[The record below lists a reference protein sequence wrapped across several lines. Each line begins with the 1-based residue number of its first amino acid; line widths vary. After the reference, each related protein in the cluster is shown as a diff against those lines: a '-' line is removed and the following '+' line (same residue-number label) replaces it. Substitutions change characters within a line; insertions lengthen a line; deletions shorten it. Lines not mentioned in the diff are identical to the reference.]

1 MLLYLRFQ
9 NSVVTKRDRELLKI
23 LFPLFINF
31 LSMPKVILTP
41 FQIIRCSDFSRYI
54 VVTGFGWGRGGG
66 VGAGEGD
73 AAARAV
79 GQRVQGEGEG
89 SRKRERA
96 LFFFGLKQTST

>member
-31 LSMPKVILTP
+31 LSMPKVILTT

-54 VVTGFGWGRGGG
+54 AMMGFDWGRGGG

-89 SRKRERA
+89 EQKERESTI
-96 LFFFGLKQTST
+96 FFLV